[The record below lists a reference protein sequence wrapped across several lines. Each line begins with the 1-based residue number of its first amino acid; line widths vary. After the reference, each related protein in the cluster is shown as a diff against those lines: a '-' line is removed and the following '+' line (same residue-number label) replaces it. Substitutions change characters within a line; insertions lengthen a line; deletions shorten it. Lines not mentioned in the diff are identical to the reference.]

1 MLKRLS
7 HAVNIYIVYVNI
19 MLFSVLPP
27 IRGSVLK
34 SLRYEQLKCDQSIYK
49 FVIKISSQ
57 QQFAAGFI

>member
-1 MLKRLS
+1 M
-7 HAVNIYIVYVNI
+7 

-34 SLRYEQLKCDQSIYK
+34 SFSIEQLKCDQTIYK